1 MLVRST
7 EIEGFKELL
16 ASFLLYSEKCIDPLD
31 VLIKPLDLSLNSD
44 FLPKVWNMETIL
56 VITVLIMQACNLA
69 FFSKALLGKRS
80 ELKGK
85 KTSDV
90 EQYLINS

>member
-31 VLIKPLDLSLNSD
+31 VLIKPLDLSFNSD
-44 FLPKVWNMETIL
+44 LFPKFWIMETIL
-56 VITVLIMQACNLA
+56 VITVLITQACNLA
-69 FFSKALLGKRS
+69 FFSKALLKKRS
-80 ELKGK
+80 KLKEK
-85 KTSDV
+85 KD
-90 EQYLINS
+90 LGC